1 MALAVVIFLLV
12 VGSIIFHFASPW
24 WFTDIATDWGSIDF
38 TINITFWVTGFV
50 FVACNV
56 FLAYCIWK
64 FRQRDGH
71 KAVYEPENT
80 GLEAKLSIFT
90 TVGVVAMLAPGLFVW
105 ASFVT
110 PPDNAWNMRC
120 SASSGSGSSATPG
133 LMAFSAL
140 LTPVS

>member
-1 MALAVVIFLLV
+1 MTLAVVIFLLV

-50 FVACNV
+50 FVACNM

-64 FRQRDGH
+64 FRQKKGH
-71 KAVYEPENT
+71 KAVYEPENA

-105 ASFVT
+105 ANF
-110 PPDNAWNMRC
+110 C
-120 SASSGSGSSATPG
+120 
-133 LMAFSAL
+133 L
-140 LTPVS
+140 LYTSPSPRDIS